1 MVRKRVLNKGDMP
14 ATKHDSPDAS
24 GEGMSIP
31 DSATVMVTSEMS
43 EHPIDHM
50 FDGHHGPRS
59 TKWVAGEAGDQSVI
73 LAFDTPC
80 NLRKVSLEV
89 EETDVERTQE
99 LTLAISHDGGQTY
112 REVLRQEYTFS
123 PPGTTFER
131 EEWCVPAVSVTNLW
145 VWLRPDKG
153 KAVDCRATITSL
165 TLQ

>member
-1 MVRKRVLNKGDMP
+1 MLRKRFLKQGDMP

-24 GEGMSIP
+24 GEGISIP

-145 VWLRPDKG
+145 VWLRPNKG